1 MKNEK
6 IEKPNKLA
14 IDILKDLDELKKKI
28 HSDFI
33 RIDIALLETK
43 IKKIFNIK

>member
-6 IEKPNKLA
+6 TQKPNKLA
-14 IDILKDLDELKKKI
+14 VDILKDLEELKKKI

-33 RIDIALLETK
+33 RIDIALLENK